1 MIKDIL
7 KQLHQDTWLAD
18 CLDHLE
24 EEFFNPDKEIRF
36 LGENRYYD
44 LRPYV
49 APKQVSLVERVMTE
63 RIYQQEVW
71 KRKPQND
78 NEKIW
83 NEEALKTSREI
94 EERLIRKMTA
104 RNSAVGDV
112 DKAKQYPLDE
122 LVEFKHGFARCVFHT
137 EKTGSMKFYKE
148 QNRAHCFSC
157 NKSFDAIDIYRQIN
171 NCSFREAINYLTK

>member
-1 MIKDIL
+1 MTKELL
-7 KQLHQDTWLAD
+7 KQLHQDTWLIE

-112 DKAKQYPLDE
+112 DKAKQYPINE
-122 LVEFKHGFARCVFHT
+122 LLKFVGGFAKCLEHQER
-137 EKTGSMKFYKE
+137 TGSLKYYKE
-148 QNRAHCFSC
+148 SNTCYCFSC
-157 NKSFDAIDIYRQIN
+157 AKSFDSIDIYKLIN
-171 NCSFREAINYLTK
+171 NCSFKEAVIELSK